1 MIYDNITFGEFTDYL
16 SVPAAQY
23 TIQITPA
30 NDNTTVVK
38 TYIADASTFAG
49 EAATLYASG
58 YLTDQPKFEVWAV
71 FADGTTFPL
80 PEVSATNELTSKLES
95 LQLSPNPTSDDLNIQ
110 FELKEAEA
118 LRYGVRDNLGQLIL
132 EGDFGTVQNGAFA
145 QKIQVGNLNSG
156 VYQLEI
162 RSDAGVQSRKFVV
175 VR

>member
-1 MIYDNITFGEFTDYL
+1 
-16 SVPAAQY
+16 
-23 TIQITPA
+23 
-30 NDNTTVVK
+30 
-38 TYIADASTFAG
+38 
-49 EAATLYASG
+49 
-58 YLTDQPKFEVWAV
+58 
-71 FADGTTFPL
+71 
-80 PEVSATNELTSKLES
+80 
-95 LQLSPNPTSDDLNIQ
+95 LSPNPTSDDLNIQ